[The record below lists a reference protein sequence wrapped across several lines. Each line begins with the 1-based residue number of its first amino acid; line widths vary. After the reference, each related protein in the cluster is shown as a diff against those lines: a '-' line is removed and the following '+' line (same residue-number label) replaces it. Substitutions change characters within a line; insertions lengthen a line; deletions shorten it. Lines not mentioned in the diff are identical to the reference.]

1 MKRFFH
7 LGFLHLALAAAL
19 ALPHAVLAQAFPAKP
34 VRILCPF
41 PPGGGVD
48 ITARAI
54 AQELS
59 TQLGQP
65 VLVENRP
72 GAGGNVAAAE
82 VARAAPDGHTLLL
95 TLNALHAISPHLYA
109 RLPFDAMKDFS
120 FITPLVSFHN
130 ILVVNPAS
138 PAQSVG
144 ELIAAAKRA
153 PGRITFASSGNGTN
167 LHLTGELFKAMAGVD
182 IVHVAYKGSA
192 PALTD
197 LMGGAVAMMF
207 DTIPSAAAHV
217 KSGKLRA
224 LGVTGAKRSPLFPE
238 VPTIAESGLPGFE
251 VVSWYGLIG
260 PARLPPDVARR
271 LYAEAVKGATG
282 SEFRSRMEPLGF
294 DIVTATPEEMVQM
307 LNADS
312 ARWAKLIQSAGVTI
326 N

>member
-1 MKRFFH
+1 MKRLVFV
-7 LGFLHLALAAAL
+7 ALAAAL
-19 ALPHAVLAQAFPAKP
+19 VLPQALLAQGFPSRP

-54 AQELS
+54 ALELS
-59 TQLGQP
+59 ALLGQP
-65 VLVENRP
+65 VIVENRP

-109 RLPFDAMKDFS
+109 KLPFDAMKDFS

-130 ILVVNPAS
+130 VLVVNPSS
-138 PAQSVG
+138 PAQSVK
-144 ELIAAAKRA
+144 ELITAAKRE
-153 PGRITFASSGNGTN
+153 PGKITFASSGNGTN
-167 LHLTGELFKAMAGVD
+167 IHLTGELFKAMAGVD
-182 IVHVAYKGSA
+182 IVHVPYKGSA

-197 LMGGAVAMMF
+197 LMGGAVATMF
-207 DTIPSAAAHV
+207 DTIPSAVSHV
-217 KSGKLRA
+217 KGGKLRA
-224 LGVTGAKRSPLFPE
+224 LGVTGAQRSPLFPE
-238 VPTIAESGLPGFE
+238 VPTVAESGLPGFE

-260 PARLPPDVARR
+260 PAAMPQDVLRR
-271 LYAEAVKGATG
+271 LNADAAKGANG
-282 SEFRSRMEPLGF
+282 KEFRGRMEPLGF
-294 DIVTATPEEMVQM
+294 EIVTSTPEKMVEM

-312 ARWAKLIQSAGVTI
+312 ARWAKVIKAAGVTI

>member
-1 MKRFFH
+1 MKRIVF
-7 LGFLHLALAAAL
+7 LALAAAL
-19 ALPHAVLAQAFPAKP
+19 VVQPALAQTFPSRP

-59 TQLGQP
+59 APLGQP
-65 VLVENRP
+65 VLVENKP

-82 VARAAPDGHTLLL
+82 VARSPADGYTLLL

-109 RLPFDAMKDFS
+109 KLPFDAMKDFS

-130 ILVVNPAS
+130 VLVVSPAS
-138 PAQSVG
+138 PLPSVK
-144 ELIAAAKRA
+144 ELIAAAKRE
-153 PGRITFASSGNGTN
+153 PGKLTFASSGNGTN
-167 LHLTGELFKAMAGVD
+167 IHLTGELFRTMAGIE
-182 IVHVAYKGSA
+182 IVHVPYKGSA

-197 LMGGAVAMMF
+197 LMGGNVAMMF
-207 DTIPSAAAHV
+207 DTIPSAVSHV

-224 LGVTGAKRSPLFPE
+224 LAVTGAARSPLFAD
-238 VPTIAESGLPGFE
+238 VPTVAEAGLPGFE

-260 PARLPPDVARR
+260 PAGMLQAVVKRLN
-271 LYAEAVKGATG
+271 AEAAKGAG
-282 SEFRSRMEPLGF
+282 SNAFRGRMEPLGF
-294 DIVTATPEEMVQM
+294 EVITSTPDLMAQM
-307 LNADS
+307 LAADS
-312 ARWAKLIQSAGVTI
+312 ARWAAVIKAAGVTL

>member
-1 MKRFFH
+1 MKRLVF
-7 LGFLHLALAAAL
+7 LALCAAL
-19 ALPHAVLAQAFPAKP
+19 ALPQAVLAQTFPSRP
-34 VRILCPF
+34 VRIVCPF

-54 AQELS
+54 AQELAAL
-59 TQLGQP
+59 LGQP
-65 VLVENRP
+65 VLVENKP

-109 RLPFDAMKDFS
+109 KLPFDAMNDFS

-130 ILVVNPAS
+130 VLVVSPAS
-138 PAQSVG
+138 NILSIK
-144 ELIAAAKRA
+144 ELIAAAKRE
-153 PGRITFASSGNGTN
+153 PGKLTFASSGNGTN
-167 LHLTGELFKAMAGVD
+167 LHLVGELFRTMAGID
-182 IVHVAYKGSA
+182 IVHVPYKGSA

-197 LMGGAVAMMF
+197 LMGGSVAMMF

-224 LGVTGAKRSPLFPE
+224 LGVTGAKRSPLFSD
-238 VPTIAESGLPGFE
+238 VPTIAEAGLPGFE

-260 PARLPPDVARR
+260 PAAMSQALVRR
-271 LYAEAVKGATG
+271 LNADAAKAANG
-282 SEFRSRMEPLGF
+282 SQFRARMEPLGF
-294 DIVTATPEEMVQM
+294 EIVTSTPEKMVEM
-307 LNADS
+307 LAADS
-312 ARWAKLIQSAGVTI
+312 ARWAPVIKAAGVTV

>member
-1 MKRFFH
+1 MNMKRII
-7 LGFLHLALAAAL
+7 LVALAAL
-19 ALPHAVLAQAFPAKP
+19 FALPQELPAQAFPSRP

-59 TQLGQP
+59 TLLGQP
-65 VLVENRP
+65 VVVENKP

-82 VARAAPDGHTLLL
+82 VARSAPDGYTLLL

-109 RLPFDAMKDFS
+109 KLPFDAMQDFS

-130 ILVVNPAS
+130 VLVVSPAS
-138 PAQSVG
+138 PARSVQ
-144 ELIAAAKRA
+144 ELIAAAKRD

-167 LHLTGELFKAMAGVD
+167 IHLVGELFKSMAGVD
-182 IVHVAYKGSA
+182 IVHVPYKGSA

-207 DTIPSAAAHV
+207 DTIPSAVSHV

-224 LGVTGAKRSPLFPE
+224 LGVTGARRSPLFPE

-260 PARLPPDVARR
+260 PAAMPQERVRR
-271 LYAEAVKGATG
+271 LNAEAARGANG
-282 SEFRSRMEPLGF
+282 KEFRGRMEPLGF
-294 DIVTATPEEMVQM
+294 DIVTSTPEKMVEM

-312 ARWAKLIQSAGVTI
+312 ARWAPLIKAAGVTV

>member
-1 MKRFFH
+1 MKRFFC
-7 LGFLHLALAAAL
+7 LALAAAL
-19 ALPHAVLAQAFPAKP
+19 ALPLAALPQAFPSRP
-34 VRILCPF
+34 VRVLCPF

-54 AQELS
+54 AQEL
-59 TQLGQP
+59 TRQLGQP

-109 RLPFDAMKDFS
+109 KLPFDAMKDFS

-130 ILVVNPAS
+130 VLVVSPAS
-138 PAQSVG
+138 PVNSIK
-144 ELIAAAKRA
+144 ELVAAAKRE
-153 PGRITFASSGNGTN
+153 PGRLTFASSGNGTN
-167 LHLTGELFKAMAGVD
+167 IHLTGELFKSAAGVD
-182 IVHVAYKGSA
+182 IVHVPYKGSA

-207 DTIPSAAAHV
+207 DTIPSAVAHV

-224 LGVTGAKRSPLFPE
+224 LGVTGAKRSALFPE
-238 VPTIAESGLPGFE
+238 VPTVAESGLPGFE

-260 PARLPPDVARR
+260 PAGLPQEVARR
-271 LYAEAVKGATG
+271 LNAEAARGATG
-282 SEFRSRMEPLGF
+282 SDFRGRMEPLGF
-294 DIVTATPEEMVQM
+294 DIVTSTPEKMVQM
-307 LNADS
+307 LEADS
-312 ARWAKLIQSAGVTI
+312 ARWAKLIKTAGVTI